1 MHIANTTWH
10 TLSSNH
16 IVDVVHDAFTLSYYQ
31 HDGIWSGLGLAT
43 DPRKRRRDG
52 SRARALGPPGLQ
64 LKHPLPEQY
73 YSAYIRTLTTH
84 YMDPYGW
91 TQLVDIKCP

>member
-43 DPRKRRRDG
+43 DPPETATGRLQGK
-52 SRARALGPPGLQ
+52 GPWAAWP
-64 LKHPLPEQY
+64 PIET
-73 YSAYIRTLTTH
+73 STS
-84 YMDPYGW
+84 
-91 TQLVDIKCP
+91 